1 MLVYNL
7 HMLILYCVASLI
19 TYVLEFTTFC
29 VGRLNAA
36 GLSCSNPQQEG
47 GDPMAG

>member
-7 HMLILYCVASLI
+7 YMLILYCVASLV
-19 TYVLEFTTFC
+19 TYVLDFTTFC

-36 GLSCSNPQQEG
+36 GLSCSNAQQEG